1 MKNRK
6 NITVNQDI
14 KIILTLFSFQEEIYQ
29 KISLSNYE
37 TPRNSKIED
46 NSAVFIKKSIMEKYK
61 KFYNYEILY
70 KFLKSK
76 KNILDCI
83 KDNKIINT
91 EKLKSRKILDEI
103 ISQLPND
110 YIKKIN
116 NIDDNNKNK
125 LIEEIENENKK
136 EWNYKMIKYENNK
149 LCIKLINDFEIINEE
164 IFSILECQ
172 GIKIG
177 KVILGN
183 YIIGNQKIF
192 IILKDSD
199 IFCYELGQ
207 IKEDGKFII
216 EYLFNPKEISY
227 SKFFYENL
235 IKLGLKDLYK
245 LIDKRNE
252 INDISINKKNY
263 KIYKVDI
270 KRIIE
275 FIEEKN
281 QNTPQNN
288 HNNVRNKYINNKNNE
303 RNVSNKNNKNLD
315 SNDLNKKNLD
325 NKNKDNNNLNK
336 NNKNK
341 DNNNSNKISQNFDNN
356 INKNNKKVDINYT
369 ELNINETLFNI
380 IK

>member
-103 ISQLPND
+103 IFQLPD
-110 YIKKIN
+110 DFIKKIN
-116 NIDDNNKNK
+116 NI
-125 LIEEIENENKK
+125 NEN
-136 EWNYKMIKYENNK
+136 NND
-149 LCIKLINDFEIINEE
+149 L
-164 IFSILECQ
+164 FSILECQ
-172 GIKIG
+172 GIKLG
-177 KVILGN
+177 KVLLGN

-192 IILKDSD
+192 IIFKDSD

-216 EYLFNPKEISY
+216 EYLFNTKEISY
-227 SKFFYENL
+227 SKFFY
-235 IKLGLKDLYK
+235 
-245 LIDKRNE
+245 
-252 INDISINKKNY
+252 
-263 KIYKVDI
+263 
-270 KRIIE
+270 
-275 FIEEKN
+275 
-281 QNTPQNN
+281 
-288 HNNVRNKYINNKNNE
+288 
-303 RNVSNKNNKNLD
+303 
-315 SNDLNKKNLD
+315 
-325 NKNKDNNNLNK
+325 
-336 NNKNK
+336 
-341 DNNNSNKISQNFDNN
+341 
-356 INKNNKKVDINYT
+356 
-369 ELNINETLFNI
+369 
-380 IK
+380 